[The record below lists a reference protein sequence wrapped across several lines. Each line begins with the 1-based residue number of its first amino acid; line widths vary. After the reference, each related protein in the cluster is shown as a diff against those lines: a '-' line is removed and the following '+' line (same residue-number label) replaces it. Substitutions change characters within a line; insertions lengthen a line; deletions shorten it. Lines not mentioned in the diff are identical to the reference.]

1 MVLDYK
7 LTTYDPNL
15 AKKIDVTPNSG
26 GKLLFEPGLIKAAE
40 NEDQIGAAHHDEI
53 IQETILAIL
62 LQPLGLS
69 SGYELK

>member
-26 GKLLFEPGLIKAAE
+26 GKLFFEPGLIKAAE
-40 NEDQIGAAHHDEI
+40 NEDQIGDAHHDEI
-53 IQETILAIL
+53 IQETILTI
-62 LQPLGLS
+62 
-69 SGYELK
+69 